1 MFRLRVLGGFA
12 LEGPSG
18 AAPPTRPQRR
28 GDAVLAVLAVCG
40 DLGCTRERLVAL
52 LWPESDEARAQ
63 QGLRDALYAIRRA
76 LDPGAVLSV
85 GRLLRLDPT
94 VVSDVRCS
102 RASTSTMRQSSS
114 TGSRG
119 SALAWR
125 GNTWRR
131 SSTWPGRPRVRAP
144 GTRR

>member
-76 LDPGAVLSV
+76 LDCGKPACVNV
-85 GRLLRLDPT
+85 ITDPT
-94 VVSDVRCS
+94 V
-102 RASTSTMRQSSS
+102 TSPATMMFAQSF
-114 TGSRG
+114 
-119 SALAWR
+119 
-125 GNTWRR
+125 NF
-131 SSTWPGRPRVRAP
+131 
-144 GTRR
+144 